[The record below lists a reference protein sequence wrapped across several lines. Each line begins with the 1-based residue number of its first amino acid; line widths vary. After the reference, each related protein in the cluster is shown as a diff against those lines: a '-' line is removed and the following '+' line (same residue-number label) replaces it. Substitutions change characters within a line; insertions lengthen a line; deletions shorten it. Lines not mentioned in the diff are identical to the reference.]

1 LKTNREGKEEPT
13 MTKMTKK
20 KKMRKMRKMVI
31 FKRGKI

>member
-1 LKTNREGKEEPT
+1 LKTYREGKEEPT

-20 KKMRKMRKMVI
+20 KKRKMRKMEI